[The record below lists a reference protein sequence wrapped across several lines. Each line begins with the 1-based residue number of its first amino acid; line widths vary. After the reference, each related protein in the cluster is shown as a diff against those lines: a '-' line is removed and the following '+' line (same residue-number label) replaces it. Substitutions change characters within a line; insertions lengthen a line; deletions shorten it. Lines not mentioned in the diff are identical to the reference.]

1 MFPSLLPRVSLALAL
16 LSTVAAAG
24 VLTVGPVGSG
34 AQFTQIQA
42 AVNAAH
48 EDDVLLVRAGT
59 YQRVTVDKP
68 LRILGVEPG
77 VIIDGGTTTWQS
89 SRAGSLLGGS
99 SSSPA

>member
-1 MFPSLLPRVSLALAL
+1 MSHARFALAVAVL
-16 LSTVAAAG
+16 AALTPLAAAG
-24 VLTVGPVGSG
+24 ILTVGPVGSG
-34 AQFTQIQA
+34 AQFRQIQA

-77 VIIDGGTTTWQS
+77 VIIDGGTDNVAVLA
-89 SRAGSLLGGS
+89 RGIAAGREPSL
-99 SSSPA
+99 A